1 MTQRITVS
9 LPDHLVDEAR
19 LAVADGRARSVSAYV
34 AAAMAQCSPG
44 KPLLELLD
52 EWDAQFGPPSAK
64 AHEWALAALGLD
76 DE

>member
-19 LAVADGRARSVSAYV
+19 LAVTEGRARSVSAYV

-44 KPLLELLD
+44 KSLLELLD
-52 EWDAQFGPPSAK
+52 EWDAQFGEPSPAD
-64 AHEWALAALGLD
+64 HEWALAALGLD